1 MKKLFIVC
9 LIFTTLMANG
19 SAISYADSV
28 SSIDKQA
35 LKDTKGHWAQSVIDK
50 WTSLGVI
57 TGYADGEFRPNGTMT
72 RAGITVMLNR
82 LFRAA
87 GKPAE
92 FRDVSGEAWYAES
105 IAAASTAGYITGYPD
120 GTFRPN
126 NALTRADA
134 AVILGKAFQYQD
146 TGLKTD
152 VLRAFKDQADIPGYA
167 QPFVTML
174 VESGYVAGYPDGKFH
189 PERSL
194 TRAEAVQWMDRLAGQ
209 LYNKAG
215 VYDAKEQLSNAIV
228 NTDGVVIR
236 NKNVTGQLYLAP
248 GIGDGEARVEKSTVK
263 GRTFVN
269 GGGSNSIHLSES
281 DLGAVTVN
289 RPGGSIRVVIDR
301 GSTVKELKLQ
311 SAKRAKIEIAGQVG
325 TLTLTQSADIVLVD
339 GASIQQIILEDGV
352 TDLSI
357 QGGGD
362 IETITVLNQ
371 GAVIN
376 GIAIDS
382 KKVYSWNNGKIEEVN
397 STPSQPT
404 GEQGSNMGGGSNGG
418 EPTWL
423 PLAAE
428 GSTHGTTK
436 VNAAVA
442 AGNQLAVK
450 ISNEP
455 ISAPTAGAAL
465 VEGRTVS
472 YPYEPNSDLSGVD
485 AVTNKYLGVYEVD
498 RNKQI
503 VRFKQ
508 IVLSASQIRSEAWT
522 MVWND
527 EFDGAQI
534 DQSKW
539 NFVQGG
545 GGYGNN
551 ELQNYT
557 NRTDNARLEDGQLV
571 IEARQENFG
580 GNAYTSAKLTTQGK
594 GDWTYGKFEIRAK
607 MPSGQ
612 GIWPAI
618 WMMPSDENL
627 YSGWPASGE
636 IDIMEL
642 LGHEPNKVYGTLHYG
657 VPHGSSQGT
666 YTLPGAESFADKFHT
681 FTVEWE
687 PGEFR
692 YYVDGILYSK
702 MNDWFAK
709 NAQEGGNYTYPAP
722 FDRDFFMQLNL
733 AVGGSW
739 PGNPDAGT
747 VFSQKMLVDYVRVY
761 ELEGGQY
768 RKPVDP
774 ANGSDS
780 AIIREPGADGNYV
793 TNGGFDAGLQDG
805 WVFQPFAP
813 PADLF
818 GGSGTTALDQGALKT
833 SIDKEGNET
842 YAIQLVQANLP
853 IVKGSTY
860 QLSFDAWSEGARGM
874 VVDISGPDRNYSR
887 YLSDQTVQ
895 LSDQKKTYTY
905 TFSMKSETDPNGRLE
920 FNMGK
925 AGLLPVWLDN
935 VRLIRTAEA
944 DPNEAREV
952 LPSGNYVY
960 NGTFDQGKDRLGF
973 WTIGGSK
980 AKDVH
985 YAVGSTIED
994 RLLHIHSETSGQAD
1008 SLLLSQDRMKLAQGK
1023 LYVLSFD
1030 AKSDVD
1036 STITAKLMSMKEPT
1050 VYGTQSFTIGKD
1062 MRSYSAIFTMNDATE
1077 PYGKLAFELGGLQ
1090 GHFAIDNVVLK
1101 EMAPPVAIQGVTRVE
1116 AENYSDMSGVQKGE
1130 DGKSVGW
1137 IDPGDWMQYIVD
1149 VKQPGKYNVSYF
1161 VASGYEDGGSLTLLT
1176 KPGSV
1181 YTGNLPVGE
1190 ITEAAAEH
1198 KYELVV
1204 PNTGDWG
1211 AFTIMKQEVELNA
1224 GIQTLQLYAPHVN
1237 VDYMIF
1243 EGQGQAG
1250 RLQNVIQNGTFDHD
1264 VSDWTT
1270 YQSDKLSISA
1280 EQGSMKVH
1288 LPLLEPNAWDQQV
1301 YQEGLAL
1308 QQGVAYTLSFQAS
1321 STVDRPIQ
1329 IGVGNIDPNNNYA
1342 FTDYLNGANPQFSL
1356 TSEPQTYTYTFVMNH
1371 ASDTNAKL
1379 EFDLGQL
1386 MVAGAVYKEGSDIY
1400 LDNIRLVGSLIRN
1413 GQFDSNADN
1422 WTAYWGDEWNG
1433 YSTGI
1438 VEQRGG
1444 ELVIQIDTTGS
1455 QNWNPQ
1461 ISQEGL
1467 KLEQGKTYRLSFDA
1481 RAEGERK
1488 INVGIGRKLDTDP
1501 WYIAYF
1507 GSDVLLNTDKQHFT
1521 FTFTMSSASEDNA
1534 RIDFNVGMYDQSG
1547 SELQDVFLDNIM
1559 LIEVQ

>member
-1 MKKLFIVC
+1 MKKIFVIC

-19 SAISYADSV
+19 SAVSYADS
-28 SSIDKQA
+28 SMERQA

-50 WTSLGVI
+50 WTKLGVI
-57 TGYADGEFRPNGTMT
+57 TGYADGEFRPNETMT

-82 LFRAA
+82 LFRAV
-87 GKPAE
+87 GKPAA
-92 FRDVSGEAWYAES
+92 FRDVSNEAWYADS

-120 GTFRPN
+120 GTFKPN
-126 NALTRADA
+126 KALTRADA
-134 AVILGKAFQYQD
+134 AVILGKAFQYQNS
-146 TGLKTD
+146 GLKTD
-152 VLRAFKDQADIPGYA
+152 VLQAFKDQADIPGYA
-167 QPFVTML
+167 QPFVSML
-174 VESGYVAGYPDGKFH
+174 VESGYVAGYPDGRFH

-194 TRAEAVQWMDRLAGQ
+194 TRAEAVQWLDRLAGQ
-209 LYNKAG
+209 LYNEAG
-215 VYDAKEQLSNAIV
+215 VYSAEEQLSNVVV
-228 NTDGVVIR
+228 NAAGVVIR
-236 NKNVTGQLYLAP
+236 NKLVTGRLYLAP
-248 GIGDGEARVEKSTVK
+248 GIGDGEASVEKSTVK
-263 GRTFVN
+263 GRTFIN

-289 RPGGSIRVVIDR
+289 RQEGSIRVIIDS
-301 GSTVKELKLQ
+301 GTSIKELELQ
-311 SAKRAKIEIAGQVG
+311 SAEQARFEIAGQVG
-325 TLTLTQSADIVLVD
+325 TLTLAQSADIVLD
-339 GASIQQIILEDGV
+339 DSAFIQQINVENGV

-357 QGGGD
+357 QGGGV
-362 IETITVLNQ
+362 IETISLPNSVTS
-371 GAVIN
+371 IN
-376 GIAIDS
+376 GTAVDS
-382 KKVYSWNNGKIEEVN
+382 KKVYSWNKGKLEEVK
-397 STPSQPT
+397 STPAQPT
-404 GEQGSNMGGGSNGG
+404 GGQGSSPNTGGGSSGG
-418 EPTWL
+418 DASWL
-423 PLAAE
+423 PVAAE

-442 AGNQLAVK
+442 AGNKLAVR

-455 ISAPTAGAAL
+455 ITAPNAGTAL
-465 VEGRTVS
+465 TVGGTVT

-485 AVTNKYLGVYEVD
+485 AVTNKYLGIYEVD
-498 RNKQI
+498 PNRTI
-503 VRFKQ
+503 VRFKEM
-508 IVLSASQIRSEAWT
+508 ILTASQIHSDAWT

-527 EFDGAQI
+527 EFDGTHI
-534 DQSKW
+534 DESKW

-551 ELQNYT
+551 ELQHYT
-557 NRTDNARLEDGQLV
+557 NRTDNARVEDGQLV
-571 IEARQENFG
+571 IEARKENYG
-580 GNAYTSAKLTTQGK
+580 GNDYTSAKLTTQGK

-666 YTLPGAESFADKFHT
+666 YTLPGAESFADGFHT

-733 AVGGSW
+733 AVGGGW
-739 PGNPDAGT
+739 PGNPDATT
-747 VFSQKMLVDYVRVY
+747 VFSQKLLVDYVRVY
-761 ELEGGQY
+761 ELAEGQY
-768 RKPVDP
+768 RTPVEP
-774 ANGSDS
+774 ASDS
-780 AIIREPGADGNYV
+780 DFAIREPGADGNYV
-793 TNGGFDAGLQDG
+793 TNGGFEAGLQDG

-813 PADLF
+813 PADMF

-860 QLSFDAWSEGARGM
+860 QLSFDAWSEGAREM
-874 VVDISGPDRNYSR
+874 VIDISGPDRNYSR

-895 LSDQKKTYTY
+895 LTDQKNTYTY
-905 TFSMKSETDPNGRLE
+905 TFTMKTETDPNGRLE

-925 AGLLPVWLDN
+925 AGLLPIWVDN

-944 DPNEAREV
+944 DPNEARAV

-973 WTIGGSK
+973 WTVEGSR
-980 AKDVH
+980 AKDVQ
-985 YAVGSTIED
+985 YAVGSRIED
-994 RLLHIHSETSGQAD
+994 RLLHIHAEAPGQAD
-1008 SLLLSQDRMKLAQGK
+1008 SLLLSQDRMKLTQDK

-1036 STITAKLMSMKEPT
+1036 STVTAKLMSMKEPS
-1050 VYGTQSFTIGKD
+1050 VYGTHTFTIGKD

-1077 PYGKLAFELGGLQ
+1077 PYGKLEFALGGLQ
-1090 GHFAIDNVVLK
+1090 GHFAMDNVVLK
-1101 EMAPPVAIQGVTRVE
+1101 EMAAPAVIQGITRVE

-1130 DGKSVGW
+1130 DGNSVGW
-1137 IDPGDWMQYIVD
+1137 IDPGDWMQYMVD
-1149 VKQPGKYNVSYF
+1149 VKQPGKYDVSYF
-1161 VASGYEDGGSLTLLT
+1161 VASGYEGGGSLTLLT

-1181 YTGNLPVGE
+1181 FTGNLPVGE
-1190 ITEAAAEH
+1190 ITEADAEH

-1250 RLQNVIQNGTFDHD
+1250 RLHNVIQNGTFDQD
-1264 VSDWTT
+1264 VSNWMT

-1280 EQGSMKVH
+1280 EQGSMRVH
-1288 LPLLEPNAWDQQV
+1288 LPALETNVWDQQV

-1356 TSEPQTYTYTFVMNH
+1356 TSVPQTYTYTFVMNH
-1371 ASDTNAKL
+1371 PSDTNAKL

-1386 MVAGAVYKEGSDIY
+1386 TAAGVEYKEGGDIY

-1413 GQFDSNADN
+1413 GQFESNADN

-1438 VEQRGG
+1438 IEQLGG
-1444 ELVIQIDTTGS
+1444 ELAIRIDTTGG

-1461 ISQEGL
+1461 ISQDGL
-1467 KLEQGKTYRLSFDA
+1467 RLEKGKTYQLSFDA

-1488 INVGIGRKLDTDP
+1488 INVGIGRKLDADP
-1501 WYIAYF
+1501 WYNGYF

-1521 FTFTMSSASEDNA
+1521 FTFMMNRESDDHA

-1547 SELQDVFLDNIM
+1547 SELSDVFLDNVM

>member
-1 MKKLFIVC
+1 MKKLFIIG

-19 SAISYADSV
+19 SAISYAD

-50 WTSLGVI
+50 WTNLGVI
-57 TGYADGEFRPNGTMT
+57 TGYSDGEFRPNDTMT

-87 GKPAE
+87 GKAAA
-92 FRDVSGEAWYAES
+92 FSDVSSDAWYASS
-105 IAAASTAGYITGYPD
+105 IAAASNAGYIAGYPD
-120 GTFRPN
+120 GTFKPN
-126 NALTRADA
+126 KALTRADA

-152 VLRAFKDQADIPGYA
+152 VLQAFKDQADIPGYA
-167 QPFVTML
+167 QPFVAML
-174 VESGYVAGYPDGKFH
+174 VESGYVAGYPDGTFR

-209 LYNKAG
+209 LYDKAG
-215 VYDAKEQLSNAIV
+215 VYDAEEQLSNAIV
-228 NTDGVVIR
+228 NTAGVVIR
-236 NKNVTGQLYLAP
+236 NKNVTGNLYLAP
-248 GIGDGEARVEKSTVK
+248 GIGDGEARVEKSTVE

-269 GGGSNSIHLSES
+269 GGGSNNIHLSES
-281 DLGAVTVN
+281 DLRAVTVN
-289 RPGGSIRVVIDR
+289 RPGGSIRIVIDS

-311 SAKRAKIEIAGQVG
+311 SAERARIEIAGQVG
-325 TLTLTQSADIVLVD
+325 TLTLAQSADIVLAD
-339 GASIQQIILEDGV
+339 SASIQQIIVENGA
-352 TDLSI
+352 TALSI
-357 QGGGD
+357 QGGGV
-362 IETITVLNQ
+362 IETITVLND
-371 GAVIN
+371 GATIN
-376 GIAIDS
+376 GVTIDS
-382 KKVYSWNNGKIEEVN
+382 KKVYSWNNGKLEEVN
-397 STPSQPT
+397 SAPTQPT
-404 GEQGSNMGGGSNGG
+404 GGQGSNTNTGSGNNGG
-418 EPTWL
+418 EAPWS

-428 GSTHGTTK
+428 GTTHGTTK

-442 AGNQLAVK
+442 AGNKLAVR

-455 ISAPTAGAAL
+455 ISAPAAGTALA
-465 VEGRTVS
+465 EGGTVA
-472 YPYEPNSDLSGVD
+472 YPYESNSDLSGVD
-485 AVTNKYLGVYEVD
+485 ALTNKYLGVYEVD
-498 RNKQI
+498 RNKKI
-503 VRFKQ
+503 VRFRE
-508 IVLSASQIRSEAWT
+508 IILSASQIHSETWK
-522 MVWND
+522 MVWDD
-527 EFDGAQI
+527 EFDGNQI
-534 DQSKW
+534 DETKW

-557 NRTDNARLEDGQLV
+557 NRTDNARVEDGQLV
-571 IEARQENFG
+571 IEARKENFG
-580 GNAYTSAKLTTQGK
+580 GNSYTSAKLTTEGK

-618 WMMPSDENL
+618 WMMPSDESL

-636 IDIMEL
+636 IDMMEL
-642 LGHEPNKVYGTLHYG
+642 LGHQPNKIYGTLHYG

-666 YTLPGAESFADKFHT
+666 YTLPGAENFADRFHT

-702 MNDWFAK
+702 MNDWFTK

-733 AVGGSW
+733 AVGGDW
-739 PGNPDAGT
+739 PGNPDDTT

-761 ELEGGQY
+761 ALEGGQY
-768 RKPVDP
+768 RKPVEP
-774 ANGSDS
+774 AKGSDS
-780 AIIREPGADGNYV
+780 AIIREPGADGSYV
-793 TNGGFDAGLQDG
+793 MNGGFDASLQDG

-833 SIDKEGNET
+833 SIDKEGDET

-860 QLSFDAWSEGARGM
+860 QLSFDAWSEGDRTM

-895 LSDQKKTYTY
+895 LSDRKETYTY
-905 TFSMKSETDPNGRLE
+905 TFTMKTETDPNGRLE

-944 DPNEAREV
+944 DPNEARDI

-973 WTIGGSK
+973 WTIGGSR
-980 AKDVH
+980 ATDVQ
-985 YAVGSTIED
+985 YAVGSGIED
-994 RLLHIHSETSGQAD
+994 RLLHIHSETPGQAD
-1008 SLLLSQDRMKLAQGK
+1008 SLLLSQDRMKLTQGK

-1030 AKSDVD
+1030 AKADAD
-1036 STITAKLMSMKEPT
+1036 STIKAQLMSMNQSS
-1050 VYGTQSFTIGKD
+1050 VYGAYTFTIGKD
-1062 MRSYSAIFTMNDATE
+1062 MRSYSAIFAMNDATD
-1077 PYGKLAFELGGLQ
+1077 PYGKLEFELGALQ
-1090 GHFAIDNVVLK
+1090 GNLAMDNVVLK
-1101 EMAPPVAIQGVTRVE
+1101 EMAPPVALQGVTRVE

-1161 VASGYEDGGSLTLLT
+1161 VASGYEGGGSLTLLT

-1190 ITEAAAEH
+1190 ITEADAEH

-1211 AFTIMKQEVELNA
+1211 AFTIMQQEIELNA

-1243 EGQGQAG
+1243 EGQTQAG

-1264 VSDWTT
+1264 VSNWTT
-1270 YQSDKLSISA
+1270 YQSDKLSITA
-1280 EQGSMKVH
+1280 DQGSMKVN
-1288 LPLLEPNAWDQQV
+1288 LPALETNAWDQQV
-1301 YQEGLAL
+1301 YQEGLTL
-1308 QQGVAYTLSFQAS
+1308 QQGVAYTLSFQAR
-1321 STVDRPIQ
+1321 STVDRPVQ
-1329 IGVGNIDPNNNYA
+1329 IGIGNIDPNNNYA

-1356 TSEPQTYTYTFVMNH
+1356 TSVPQTYTYTFVMNH

-1379 EFDLGQL
+1379 EFDFGQL
-1386 MVAGAVYKEGSDIY
+1386 IVAGAVYNEGGDIY

-1433 YSTGI
+1433 YSTGSI
-1438 VEQRGG
+1438 EQRSG
-1444 ELVIQIDTTGS
+1444 ELAIQIDTTGS

-1467 KLEQGKTYRLSFDA
+1467 RLEQGKTYQLSFDA

-1488 INVGIGRKLDTDP
+1488 INVGIGKKLDSDP
-1501 WYIAYF
+1501 WYISFF
-1507 GSDVLLNTDKQHFT
+1507 GSDVQLSADKQHYSFT
-1521 FTFTMSSASEDNA
+1521 FTVSGASEDNA
-1534 RIDFNVGMYDQSG
+1534 RIDFNVGMFDQSG
-1547 SELQDVFLDNIM
+1547 SELSDVFLDNVV
-1559 LIEVQ
+1559 LIEVE